1 LRTRGFN
8 VNKVRQIL
16 MNVGIVVA
24 VVSIVV
30 MAFGTIRLRQTVAG
44 DSHGNVARRVDFAY

>member
-1 LRTRGFN
+1 LRTGGFK

-24 VVSIVV
+24 VVPIVV

-44 DSHGNVARRVDFAY
+44 DSHGNVARRVDFAC